1 MAFTTE
7 ATAVAGRNGHVDS
20 KDGLLNLDLAVP
32 RLDGT
37 PSRPNATNPESLFAA
52 GYAACFGQA
61 VLAATGGRNPGEVS
75 VTAVVTLDTK
85 PETHDYNLSVVLRTR
100 IDGVE
105 RAEAERLVQEAHKIC
120 PYSKATRNNIP
131 VELEVL

>member
-7 ATAVAGRNGHVDS
+7 ATTIAGRNGHVDTG
-20 KDGLLNLDLAVP
+20 DGVISLDLAVP
-32 RLDGT
+32 RPDGT
-37 PSRPNATNPESLFAA
+37 PSNPAATNPEALFAA
-52 GYAACFGQA
+52 GYSACFGQA
-61 VLAATGGRNPGEVS
+61 VLAAAELEHLKPGSVA
-75 VTAVVTLDTK
+75 VTAVVTLHT
-85 PETHDYNLSVVLRTR
+85 EGHDFSLSVLLKAK

-105 RAEAERLVQEAHKIC
+105 REAAETLVRRAHELC